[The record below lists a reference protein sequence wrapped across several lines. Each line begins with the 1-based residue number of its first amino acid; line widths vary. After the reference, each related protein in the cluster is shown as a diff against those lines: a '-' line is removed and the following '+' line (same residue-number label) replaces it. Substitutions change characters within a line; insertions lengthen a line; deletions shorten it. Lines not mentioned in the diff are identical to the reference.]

1 MLSALQDLL
10 AQGVEPKD
18 LTALQVSVRAAIV
31 FVATIALVRVADKRF
46 LAKLTALDVIVGFI
60 LASMIAR
67 AINGSSRLVPTLA
80 GAFVVILLHR
90 LFCKIAFR
98 SDRFGELVKGHAD
111 RIIKDGKVIRRV
123 MKAHDITEQDLLEEL
138 RQEQGIKSPS
148 EVKEA
153 FVERSGKISVIPFE
167 KNN

>member
-1 MLSALQDLL
+1 MSVLQDLL
-10 AQGVEPKD
+10 AQGAEPKD
-18 LTALQVSVRAAIV
+18 LTILQVSVRAIIV
-31 FVATIALVRVADKRF
+31 FLTTIVMVRVADKRF
-46 LAKLTALDVIVGFI
+46 LAKLTALDAIVGFI

-67 AINGSSRLVPTLA
+67 AINGSSPLVPTLA
-80 GAFVVILLHR
+80 GGFVVILLHR

-98 SDRFGELVKGHAD
+98 SDRFDELVKGHAD
-111 RIIKDGKVIRRV
+111 RIIKDGKIIAPA
-123 MKAHDITEQDLLEEL
+123 MKANHLTEKDLLEEL
-138 RQEQGIKSPS
+138 RQEQGINSPS